1 MVVVDA
7 DDCWRSVASV
17 ANEDVDVGAT
27 RMNWFDV
34 AEPCIVPVVEVTAIS
49 AGDGALASSPSDG
62 LVTTDVMGNE
72 DVKFVPA
79 SVEGGEATMLA
90 EEGRGA
96 LVASGVTTGLTSVPA
111 NAKRRRIRFTDGE
124 VDAAASTEY
133 LSAAS
138 ECVLT
143 ICTAAARRSG
153 RAGVLLPSWFQGC
166 SRSSSTR
173 VERS

>member
-7 DDCWRSVASV
+7 DNCWRSVASV
-17 ANEDVDVGAT
+17 ANVDVDVGAT
-27 RMNWFDV
+27 MMNRFV
-34 AEPCIVPVVEVTAIS
+34 VGVPCAVPVVKVAGVS
-49 AGDGALASSPSDG
+49 AGNDALASSSSDG
-62 LVTTDVMGNE
+62 LVTTKVVGDK

-79 SVEGGEATMLA
+79 SVEGGGATMLA

-96 LVASGVTTGLTSVPA
+96 LAASGVTTGLTSVPA
-111 NAKRRRIRFTDGE
+111 NAKRWRIRFADGV
-124 VDAAASTEY
+124 VDAAASAEY

-153 RAGVLLPSWFQGC
+153 RAGVLLSA
-166 SRSSSTR
+166 
-173 VERS
+173 

>member
-1 MVVVDA
+1 MVVVNA
-7 DDCWRSVASV
+7 DDCWHSIASV

-34 AEPCIVPVVEVTAIS
+34 VEPCVVPVVEVTGIS
-49 AGDGALASSPSDG
+49 AGDGALASSAPDG

-72 DVKFVPA
+72 DVEVVPT
-79 SVEGGEATMLA
+79 SVEGSEATMLA
-90 EEGRGA
+90 EEGRGV
-96 LVASGVTTGLTSVPA
+96 LVVSGVATGLTSVPA
-111 NAKRRRIRFTDGE
+111 NAKRRQIRFVDGE

-133 LSAAS
+133 LSAVS

-153 RAGVLLPSWFQGC
+153 RAGVLLPS
-166 SRSSSTR
+166 
-173 VERS
+173 